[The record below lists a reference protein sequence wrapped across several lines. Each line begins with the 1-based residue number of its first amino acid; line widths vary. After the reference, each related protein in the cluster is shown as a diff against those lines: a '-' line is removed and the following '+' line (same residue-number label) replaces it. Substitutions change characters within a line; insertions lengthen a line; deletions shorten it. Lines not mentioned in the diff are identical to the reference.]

1 MTPEQRD
8 NPQSPEKPAI
18 DASGG
23 SASRSPT
30 EAGGPAVVSAG
41 GPAVVSAGGP
51 AVDDCE
57 RYVLEDYFPD
67 ILPAYLPFDPVE
79 RTATLDFQ
87 DRQGVRCTIAA
98 QEIVSCFL
106 AMEQRRAVPPL
117 CAEWHSLIPDDLRP
131 ETMLAR
137 RATGKRSDAV
147 PQERRGNPPGASTA
161 TPCPEGRQSRPGTAG
176 KPATGKPG
184 GSPAVCAAVP
194 RPGTDTGIYPA
205 RFIGLETHPAGSHCK
220 VCDGW
225 CHGIFLT
232 PVTQHRIEAW
242 CIIAAM
248 RQLAINTAAPLL
260 PRSWERTLGH
270 HDTYF
275 GHRAIRTLS
284 IMEYGH
290 FEVGA
295 DYSDLP
301 TEFPGPCQ
309 ECANPT
315 VLADLLKAGPS
326 ATVLPPVHATQ
337 PAVHAAILVADTG
350 GGPAFDGS
358 RRWHR
363 CLEPVSDI
371 VDHVDDAGNTLNEC
385 LFSPGMATQDV
396 PYEQVVLTAHGAGL
410 RDFVVAHADLIIG
423 MLAEDTGIIADRAL
437 VEKIFATFF
446 DRLIYLEQ
454 NITHGN
460 VPWLL
465 MWTCSPTL
473 HDLDGVMVRPGC
485 ETSEEILRC
494 DRNDI
499 RLGPDHRLPTR
510 ADTGKR
516 SDAVPGRA
524 TKSPEGKPGGSPAG
538 GEPLKFSMSPRLI
551 PGGSHGMR
559 RDTVEFVIH
568 GGSPAG
574 IKGGSST
581 GIKGGDSAEN
591 NDTCPSCRKTAAS
604 SGKHEDGGR
613 LCRHSGYG
621 GAQGKRSAAV
631 PVNGG
636 RPAGLACGETDIIL
650 EKTILVRAAEFRRR
664 VARRKA
670 PTDKGQCIIDIAR
683 KELTRHIAEHP
694 RLEVSRWPW

>member
-8 NPQSPEKPAI
+8 NTQSPEKPAI

-30 EAGGPAVVSAG
+30 EAGP
-41 GPAVVSAGGP
+41 PAVVSAGGP

-57 RYVLEDYFPD
+57 RYLLEDYFPD

-117 CAEWHSLIPDDLRP
+117 CKEWHSLIPDDLRP

-137 RATGKRSDAV
+137 RARNGGRPAGGKRS
-147 PQERRGNPPGASTA
+147 
-161 TPCPEGRQSRPGTAG
+161 
-176 KPATGKPG
+176 
-184 GSPAVCAAVP
+184 AAVP

-295 DYSDLP
+295 DYCDMP

-326 ATVLPPVHATQ
+326 ATVLPPIHATQ

-371 VDHVDDAGNTLNEC
+371 VDHVDDAGNTLNEG

-423 MLAEDTGIIADRAL
+423 MLAEDTGIIANRAL

-446 DRLIYLEQ
+446 DRLIYLEH

-485 ETSEEILRC
+485 ETSEEILHC

-499 RLGPDHRLPTR
+499 RLGPDNRLPTR
-510 ADTGKR
+510 ADTGKPGGKPAGGKQ
-516 SDAVPGRA
+516 SDAVQGTA
-524 TKSPEGKPGGSPAG
+524 GKPAGS
-538 GEPLKFSMSPRLI
+538 EPLKFSMRPRLI
-551 PGGSHGMR
+551 PGGSHSMR
-559 RDTVEFVIH
+559 RDTVEFVIK

-574 IKGGSST
+574 IKGGS
-581 GIKGGDSAEN
+581 
-591 NDTCPSCRKTAAS
+591 PSCRKTAAS
-604 SGKHEDGGR
+604 SDKHEDG
-613 LCRHSGYG
+613 
-621 GAQGKRSAAV
+621 
-631 PVNGG
+631 
-636 RPAGLACGETDIIL
+636 ETHTIL

-664 VARRKA
+664 VARRRV
-670 PTDKGQCIIDIAR
+670 PTDNGQCIIDIAR

-694 RLEVSRWPW
+694 RLEVSRWSW